1 MRQDHSLGLTA
12 SPAPLEHILG
22 APGVWVEP
30 PNVRRGGESGVLR
43 VEYDGQTFY
52 KKQQVGHIYRSLRHP
67 FGYPTVA
74 READAL
80 AAADSL
86 GVLTPALLYSDVRKL
101 DGVWQAV
108 MITAA
113 LDGYLSLE
121 DFYAQGLDRS
131 VGTDRHHEILRAY
144 GRALATLNRGRWQH
158 GCLYLKHVFVDLR
171 GGGLKVAL
179 LDFEKSRKRIT
190 AMRASRHDLRQ
201 VKRRSKWTDAEW
213 LAFASG
219 YSSVFKVSILRLL

>member
-1 MRQDHSLGLTA
+1 MTQVR
-12 SPAPLEHILG
+12 SPSPETSAPALEHILG

-30 PNVRRGGESGVLR
+30 PNIRRGGESGVLR
-43 VEYDGQTFY
+43 VECDGQTFY
-52 KKQQVGHIYRSLRHP
+52 KKQQVGHIYRSLCHP

-74 READAL
+74 REANAL
-80 AAADSL
+80 EAATSL
-86 GVLTPALLYSDVRKL
+86 GVLTPALLYRDVRKV
-101 DGVWQAV
+101 DGDWQAV

-121 DFYAQGLDRS
+121 DFYAQGLAKS
-131 VGTDRHHEILRAY
+131 VGTDRHHEILAAY

-158 GCLYLKHVFVDLR
+158 GCLYLKHVFVDIR
-171 GGGLKVAL
+171 GSGVKVAL
-179 LDFEKSRKRIT
+179 LDFEKSRKRLT

-213 LAFASG
+213 LAFVSG
-219 YSSVFKVSILRLL
+219 YGSAFKVNVLRLL

>member
-1 MRQDHSLGLTA
+1 MRHSHGLDA
-12 SPAPLEHILG
+12 SPPRLEHILA

-30 PNVRRGGESGVLR
+30 PNIRRGGESGVLR

-52 KKQQVGHIYRSLRHP
+52 KKQQAGHIYRSLRHP
-67 FGYPTVA
+67 LGYPTVA
-74 READAL
+74 REAHAL

-86 GVLTPALLYSDVRKL
+86 GVLTPELLYSYVRKL

-121 DFYAQGLDRS
+121 EFYRQGLYQS
-131 VGTDRHHEILRAY
+131 VGTDRHHEVLAAY

-171 GGGLKVAL
+171 GGAVKVAL
-179 LDFEKSRKRIT
+179 LDFEKSRKRLT
-190 AMRASRHDLRQ
+190 ALKASRHDLRQ
-201 VKRRSKWTDAEW
+201 VKRRSNWTDAEW
-213 LAFASG
+213 LAFFSG
-219 YSSVFKVSILRLL
+219 YSSVFKVNILRLL